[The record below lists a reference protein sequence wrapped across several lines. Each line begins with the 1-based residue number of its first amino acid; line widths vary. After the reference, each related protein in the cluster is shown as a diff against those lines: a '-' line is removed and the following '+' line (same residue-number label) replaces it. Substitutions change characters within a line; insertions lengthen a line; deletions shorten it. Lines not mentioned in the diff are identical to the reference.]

1 MQMDTDNEPFNPLK
15 DMNLMDDFLFDVA
28 TVDLETCKIIIELS
42 LGITLTKIAWK
53 EGQKVVHNLPGKR
66 GIRMD
71 FYAEDDQGRVFDVE
85 MQKRNRGNIPED
97 CDERLKHLHRK
108 LEEIKANEQMGV
120 TYMKMEERDRLIREE
135 GRKEGERRGEIQG
148 AIKAEAKIVSMIRKK
163 LAKDKDTD
171 KIAEE
176 LELENDYVEK
186 VTALLRED
194 PDKTDEQ
201 TAELLLYGK
210 EE

>member
-85 MQKRNRGNIPED
+85 MQKRIF
-97 CDERLKHLHRK
+97 RK
-108 LEEIKANEQMGV
+108 TVMSV
-120 TYMKMEERDRLIREE
+120 
-135 GRKEGERRGEIQG
+135 
-148 AIKAEAKIVSMIRKK
+148 
-163 LAKDKDTD
+163 
-171 KIAEE
+171 
-176 LELENDYVEK
+176 
-186 VTALLRED
+186 
-194 PDKTDEQ
+194 
-201 TAELLLYGK
+201 
-210 EE
+210 

>member
-85 MQKRNRGNIPED
+85 MQKRNIRNIAKRNANPPMAMHPTH
-97 CDERLKHLHRK
+97 RPLKSG
-108 LEEIKANEQMGV
+108 EQGL
-120 TYMKMEERDRLIREE
+120 TLKP
-135 GRKEGERRGEIQG
+135 
-148 AIKAEAKIVSMIRKK
+148 AESA
-163 LAKDKDTD
+163 
-171 KIAEE
+171 
-176 LELENDYVEK
+176 
-186 VTALLRED
+186 
-194 PDKTDEQ
+194 
-201 TAELLLYGK
+201 
-210 EE
+210 